1 MIIPEGGVSKQSLLL
16 QGISVDQED
25 PVKTGSDLPS
35 YVEHSRGRNA
45 QITYTFIPQTN
56 PANSMIMEIPR
67 YAEGAYAKYYVSV
80 NLNCFTPTSFITT
93 IRKGGWEGDVMGDF
107 EMALSKSG
115 TMCFK
120 GFECPIGEVMSS
132 KMFRNPGYYWKSQ
145 FDESREVLEL
155 YWAEESSSS
164 TAGMASSLVCYLGKE
179 KPLTNAIAKFIPGSL
194 PRRPGRAAMRTRLQ
208 VEPNGLDHVD
218 EIVMSLWIVERT
230 RTLPSGIMKDL
241 F

>member
-1 MIIPEGGVSKQSLLL
+1 
-16 QGISVDQED
+16 
-25 PVKTGSDLPS
+25 
-35 YVEHSRGRNA
+35 
-45 QITYTFIPQTN
+45 
-56 PANSMIMEIPR
+56 MEIPR

-107 EMALSKSG
+107 EWVIFSYPSVFINLPFIPRMGLSKSG

-132 KMFRNPGYYWKSQ
+132 KMFRNPVKFEYKMQRMYADAYIASGILLEVTIWWVERS
-145 FDESREVLEL
+145 SRIVLGGGIIIVYSRNGFPTCREQYRILTTVVSSPEL
-155 YWAEESSSS
+155 QK
-164 TAGMASSLVCYLGKE
+164 CYLGKE

-230 RTLPSGIMKDL
+230 RTVPSGIMKDL